1 MKPFSCIFIF
11 GFICYIVGMCNPVLC
26 CFLSKISNTCITH
39 FVCQKVVSQTT
50 FCIFK
55 ISENNH

>member
-11 GFICYIVGMCNPVLC
+11 GFMLHSGYVKPSFML
-26 CFLSKISNTCITH
+26 FLSKISNACITH